1 MQRHFERLAIVN
13 RGEAAMRL
21 IHAVREYNLMHGLS
35 IRTIALFTEPDR
47 NSMFVREAD
56 ESVCLG
62 SAMFVDPRDSHRKS
76 RYFDYERIERAFSE
90 SRVDAA
96 WVGWGFVAEQADFAD
111 LCDRLG
117 VVFIGPTGDTIRL
130 LGDKITAK
138 RLAESVDVE
147 VAPWSNGPVETI
159 EEACSHAER
168 LGFPVLIK
176 ASAGGG
182 GRGIRQVRTI
192 EEVPDAFAR
201 ARSESLKAFGDAT
214 VFMEK
219 LLSDVRHI
227 EVQIVADTI
236 GTTWAVGV
244 RDCSIQR
251 RHQKV
256 VEESSSVAL
265 SPEQED
271 ELKEAA
277 VRLAA
282 KAGYR
287 NAGTVEFLYDPIT
300 RQSMFMEVNTRLQ
313 VEHPVTEATTGLD
326 LVQLQLHIAR
336 GERLEGEPPAVIG
349 HAIEVRLNAEDAD
362 NNFAPSP
369 GRIVH
374 LRMPAGPGIR
384 VDSGVECG
392 DTICSEF
399 DSMIAKLIAYG
410 STRSEAIA
418 RLRRAV
424 SETAVVVENGTTNKT
439 FLLDLLDDQMVQAG
453 IVSVDWLDR
462 AGPLRGP
469 EARPFA
475 AIALMQAAV
484 LVYEDELALE
494 QAHFYEFAARGRP
507 EVRPEVG
514 REVELRYDGNAY
526 TFGVFK
532 LGPNRYR
539 VDADEIR
546 YDATVELLSA
556 HERRITIQGESHRVI
571 WSRQGVG
578 HLLEVNG
585 FTHRVTRNDQGI
597 VRAPAPAVI
606 VAYAVAPGDVVA
618 AGDTLVTVE
627 AMKMELRIASPF
639 AGTVQRL
646 CGLANVQVNT
656 GDPLVQIE
664 PASDVASADASER
677 IGFEVERDAETVVL
691 GRIQALTE
699 LKSLLLGF
707 DVDPAASKRIARV
720 LSADSSSD
728 SGNAADVEALEDE
741 IFATFVDVCSLFSH
755 QPTLEVPIGGD
766 LLMGEQYLL
775 TYLRTMNADDAALPV
790 EFVQNLKNAL
800 AHYGVASL
808 DRSAQLSEALFWVFK
823 AHERATQQ
831 IEPIS
836 SLLSSCLR
844 LAELD
849 PEMAGRRS
857 RSLLDRL
864 IAVTQGLSPS
874 LSDLAREV
882 RYTCFDRRLYED
894 ALRAIYARADKDL
907 ADLEANPGGQS
918 RDDVIQSLVECPE
931 PLFTMLTSR
940 FEKASEDMR
949 QAMLE
954 VFIRRY
960 YRIREIGEVRS
971 GSVDGRS
978 IAASSYMLEGDL
990 VHPLAAFSTYDELD
1004 VTLRALDSHAKSIPA
1019 VDDVVLDLYVWRN
1032 GPLAE
1037 ADAARDEL
1045 AELLAGNLTRRIR
1058 HVSVAIAGPDSG
1070 RGAAGVQNFTFRPAG
1085 DGTFLEDA
1093 VYRGLHPMMGKR
1105 LHIWRLS
1112 NFSIQRLPSP
1122 EDVHLFRGI
1131 AKDNPKD
1138 ERLFSIAE
1146 VRAMTVVRDEAG
1158 RVVALPHLERML
1170 LEALAAIRRIQSQ
1183 RKPRE
1188 RLHWNRVVLYVWP
1201 DLLLT
1206 PDEIAGI
1213 AHKLAPASEGLG
1225 IDEVAIRCRIAD
1237 ESTGEMQDKVIRISR
1252 LSMSDLTITYNDP
1265 PTEPLEPLSAYE
1277 SKVLRLRRMGMT
1289 YPYEIIRM
1297 LTPPRDGAQSDFPP
1311 GDFVEY
1317 DLDDTNTLEPVDRP
1331 RGKNTSNIIVGV
1343 IRNFTSAYPEGMTR
1357 VLLLGDPSREMGSLA
1372 ESECRR
1378 IMAGIDLA
1386 ERLGVPLEWFPVS
1399 AGAKISMES
1408 GTENMD
1414 WIARVLRR
1422 IIDFTQAGGEVN
1434 LVVNGINVGAQPY
1447 WNAEATMLMHTRGV
1461 LIMTPQGAMV
1471 LTGKR
1476 ALDFSGSVSAADN
1489 FGIGGYEK
1497 VMGPNGQAQYWA
1509 RDLAEAAQI
1518 LFRHY
1523 DHTYVAPGERFPR
1536 RVPTSD
1542 PVDRDVCSFPH
1553 GGDEF
1558 ATVGEVFSNDTNPG
1572 RKKPFEIRKVMQAA
1586 ADADHP
1592 PLERWQN
1599 MGDAENAVIWDA
1611 HVGGYPVCMIGFESH
1626 QIKRLGIVPAD
1637 GPESWTSGTL
1647 FPQASK
1653 KIARAINASSSNRPV
1668 VILANLSGFDGSPE
1682 SLRKCQLEFGAEIGR
1697 SVVNFDGPIVFVVVS
1712 RYHGGAFVVFSRTL
1726 NENFEAAALEGT
1738 FASVIG
1744 GSPAAAVVFAREVD
1758 TRTQEDPRLVALQA
1772 ELTAAGTATTP
1783 AGRARL
1789 AELFEVVHSEKLG
1802 KVAEE
1807 FDAVHSVHRALAVGS
1822 LDRIIPPS
1830 TLRPYLVDAIER
1842 GIDKTRNGRSRSSRV
1857 GTSA

>member
-35 IRTIALFTEPDR
+35 IRTIAMFTEPDR
-47 NSMFVREAD
+47 NAMFVREAD

-62 SAMFVDPRDSHRKS
+62 PAMFEDPRDGQRKS
-76 RYFDYERIERAFSE
+76 RYFDYERVEQVFREARI
-90 SRVDAA
+90 DAA
-96 WVGWGFVAEQADFAD
+96 WVGWGFVAEHADFAD
-111 LCDRLG
+111 LCLRLN
-117 VVFIGPTGDTIRL
+117 VVFVGPDGHTIRR
-130 LGDKITAK
+130 LGDKISSK
-138 RLAESVDVE
+138 KLAESANVP
-147 VAPWSNGPVETI
+147 VALWSNGPVETI
-159 EEACSHAER
+159 EDARLHAGR
-168 LGFPVLIK
+168 LGFPVMIK
-176 ASAGGG
+176 ATAGGG
-182 GRGIRQVRTI
+182 GRGIRKV
-192 EEVPDAFAR
+192 ESLDELPDALTSAQSE
-201 ARSESLKAFGDAT
+201 ALRSFGDST

-219 LLSDVRHI
+219 LLPDSRHI
-227 EVQIVADTI
+227 EVQIIADAF
-236 GTTWAVGV
+236 GTTWAAGV
-244 RDCSIQR
+244 RDCSLQR

-256 VEESSSVAL
+256 VEESASVAL
-265 SPEQED
+265 TTEQERD
-271 ELKEAA
+271 LKESAI
-277 VRLAA
+277 RLARE
-282 KAGYR
+282 AGYQ
-287 NAGTVEFLYDPIT
+287 NAGTVEFLYDPVA
-300 RQSMFMEVNTRLQ
+300 REFSFMEVNTRLQ

-326 LVQLQLHIAR
+326 LVQLQLHVAR
-336 GERLEGEPPAVIG
+336 GERLQGEPPPVTG

-362 NNFAPSP
+362 NNFTPSP
-369 GRIVH
+369 GRIV
-374 LRMPAGPGIR
+374 LFRAPTGPGIR
-384 VDSGVECG
+384 VDTGVETG
-392 DTICSEF
+392 DTIASEF
-399 DSMIAKLIAYG
+399 DSMIAKLIAFG
-410 STRSEAIA
+410 ATRAEALA

-424 SETAVVVENGTTNKT
+424 AETAVVIENGTTNKS
-439 FLLDLLDDQMVQAG
+439 FLLDLLDDPDVRTG
-453 IVSVDWLDR
+453 NVTVGWLDHS
-462 AGPLRGP
+462 GPSRGAA
-469 EARPFA
+469 ARPFA
-475 AIALMQAAV
+475 AIALMQAAI

-494 QAHFYEFAARGRP
+494 QGHFYEFAARGRP
-507 EVRPEVG
+507 DVRAEVG
-514 REVELRYDGNAY
+514 RVAELRYEGNVY
-526 TFGVFK
+526 KLGVFK
-532 LGPNRYR
+532 LRSGSYVIEADGCR
-539 VDADEIR
+539 VDVSIEVLNAN
-546 YDATVELLSA
+546 
-556 HERRITIQGESHRVI
+556 ERRLLVGSKSHRVVF
-571 WSRQGVG
+571 SQQGAG
-578 HLLEVNG
+578 HLVEVDG
-585 FTHRVTRNDQGI
+585 VTHRITRDDRGM
-597 VRAPAPAVI
+597 VRAPAPAV
-606 VAYAVAPGDVVA
+606 VVSYSVKVGDTVA

-627 AMKMELRIASPF
+627 AMKMEVRITSPV

-646 CGLANVQVNT
+646 CALANVQVNS

-664 PASDVASADASER
+664 PESEAAPVAYHERIRLEVDADA
-677 IGFEVERDAETVVL
+677 VTKL
-691 GRIQALTE
+691 GGRMRALSE

-707 DVDPAASKRIARV
+707 DVDPMASKRIARA
-720 LSADSSSD
+720 LAESPSADID
-728 SGNAADVEALEDE
+728 EARRYEPLEDDILE
-741 IFATFVDVCSLFSH
+741 TFVDVCSLFSH
-755 QPTLEVPIGGD
+755 QPTVEEPVGGD

-775 TYLRTMNADDAALPV
+775 TYLRTMNADDAALPA

-808 DRSAQLSEALFWVFK
+808 DRSARLSEALLWVFK
-823 AHERATQQ
+823 AHERNAQQ
-831 IEPIS
+831 IEPIT

-844 LAELD
+844 MAEVD
-849 PEMAGRRS
+849 PGMTERRS
-857 RSLLDRL
+857 RKLLDRL

-874 LSDLAREV
+874 LSDLAREI
-882 RYTCFDRRLYED
+882 RYTCFDRHLYED
-894 ALRAIYARADKDL
+894 ALHTIYARAD
-907 ADLEANPGGQS
+907 ADLSGLDADPNGENRANL
-918 RDDVIQSLVECPE
+918 IQSLVECPE
-931 PLFTMLTSR
+931 PLFTMFTSR
-940 FEKASEDMR
+940 FEAASEAMR
-949 QAMLE
+949 QTMLE

-960 YRIREIGEVRS
+960 YRIREIGEVQT
-971 GSVDGRS
+971 GTTDGRS
-978 IAASSYMLEGDL
+978 FAATTYVLDGDIVHPIAAF
-990 VHPLAAFSTYDELD
+990 ATYDDLGAA
-1004 VTLRALDSHAKSIPA
+1004 LRSLDSQAAA
-1019 VDDVVLDLYVWRN
+1019 VSAQEDVVLDVYVWRG
-1032 GPLAE
+1032 GPLAA
-1037 ADAARDEL
+1037 ADATRDEL
-1045 AELLAGNLTRRIR
+1045 AELLARTLTRRIR
-1058 HVSVAIAGPDSG
+1058 HVSVAIAGPESG
-1070 RGAAGVQNFTFRPAG
+1070 LGAAGVQNFTFRPISG
-1085 DGTFLEDA
+1085 GSYVEDA
-1093 VYRGLHPMMGKR
+1093 VFRGLHPMMGKR

-1112 NFSIQRLPSP
+1112 NFDIQRLPSP

-1131 AKDNPKD
+1131 AKENPKD

-1146 VRAMTVVRDEAG
+1146 VRAMTVVRDDAG

-1170 LEALAAIRRIQSQ
+1170 LEALAAIRRVQSQ

-1201 DLLLT
+1201 DLDLST
-1206 PDEIAGI
+1206 DEIAGI
-1213 AHKLAPASEGLG
+1213 ARKLAPASEGLG
-1225 IDEVAIRCRIAD
+1225 IDEAAIRCRIAD
-1237 ESTGEMQDKVIRISR
+1237 ESTGELQDKVIRISR

-1343 IRNFTSAYPEGMTR
+1343 IRNFTGAYPEGMTR
-1357 VLLLGDPSREMGSLA
+1357 VLMLGDPSREMGSLA

-1422 IIDFTQAGGEVN
+1422 IIDYTQAGGELN

-1461 LIMTPQGAMV
+1461 LIMTPLGAMV

-1536 RVPTSD
+1536 RVTTTD

-1558 ATVGEVFSNDTNPG
+1558 ATVGEVFSNESNPG
-1572 RKKPFEIRKVMQAA
+1572 RKKPFEIRKVMMSA

-1592 PLERWQN
+1592 TLERWLN
-1599 MGDAENAVIWDA
+1599 MRDAENAIIWDA

-1653 KIARAINASSSNRPV
+1653 KIARAINAASGNRPV

-1697 SVVNFDGPIVFVVVS
+1697 AVVNFDGPIVFVVVS

-1738 FASVIG
+1738 YASVIG

-1758 TRTQEDPRLVALQA
+1758 TRTQEDPRIVALQA
-1772 ELTAAGTATTP
+1772 ELTAAGTASTP
-1783 AGRARL
+1783 QGRAQL
-1789 AELFEVVHSEKLG
+1789 AELYEIVHSEKLG
-1802 KVAEE
+1802 NVAEE

-1830 TLRPYLVDAIER
+1830 TLRPYLVEAIER
-1842 GIDKTRNGRSRSSRV
+1842 GVARTLEGKTRPGRVAPSV
-1857 GTSA
+1857 

>member
-21 IHAVREYNLMHGLS
+21 IRAVREYNLMYGLS
-35 IRTIALFTEPDR
+35 IRTIALYTEPDR
-47 NSMFVREAD
+47 NAMFVREAD

-62 SAMFVDPRDSHRKS
+62 PAMFVDPRDSHRKS
-76 RYFDYERIERAFSE
+76 RYFDYARIEQAFRE
-90 SRVDAA
+90 SRADAA

-111 LCDRLG
+111 LCDRAG
-117 VVFIGPTGDTIRL
+117 VVFIGPTGDTIRQ

-138 RLAESVDVE
+138 RLAESVGVE
-147 VAPWSNGPVETI
+147 VAPWSNGPVETV
-159 EEACSHAER
+159 EEASAHAKR

-176 ASAGGG
+176 AAAGGG
-182 GRGIRQVRTI
+182 GRGIRQVRSI
-192 EEVPDAFAR
+192 EDVPDAFAR

-219 LLSDVRHI
+219 LLSDARHI
-227 EVQIVADTI
+227 EVQILADTF
-236 GTTWAVGV
+236 GATWAVGV

-265 SPEQED
+265 SAEQED

-282 KAGYR
+282 KAGYH
-287 NAGTVEFLYDPIT
+287 NAGTVEFLYEPIT
-300 RQSMFMEVNTRLQ
+300 RQFSFMEVNTRLQ

-336 GERLEGEPPAVIG
+336 GERLEGEPPAVAG

-362 NNFAPSP
+362 NNFSPSP

-384 VDSGVECG
+384 VDSGVESG
-392 DTICSEF
+392 DTISSEF
-399 DSMIAKLIAYG
+399 DSMIAKLIAFG
-410 STRSEAIA
+410 ATRAEAIA

-462 AGPLRGP
+462 AGPKRGP

-475 AIALMQAAV
+475 AIALLQAAV

-514 REVELRYDGNAY
+514 REVDLRYDGNAY
-526 TFGVFK
+526 TIGVFK

-539 VDADEIR
+539 IDADRCR
-546 YDATVELLSA
+546 YDVTVEILNE
-556 HERRITIQGESHRVI
+556 HERRLTVEGQSHRVI

-597 VRAPAPAVI
+597 VRATAPAVI
-606 VAYAVAPGDVVA
+606 VSYAVAPGDVVA

-664 PASDVASADASER
+664 PSSDVAPTDGSER
-677 IGFEVERDAETVVL
+677 IQFEVDGDAETVVV
-691 GRIQALTE
+691 GRKQALTE

-707 DVDPAASKRIARV
+707 DVDPTASKRIARQLAV
-720 LSADSSSD
+720 VSPSD
-728 SGNAADVEALEDE
+728 SGQTVELEAFEDE
-741 IFATFVDVCSLFSH
+741 ILATFVDVCSLFSH
-755 QPTLEVPIGGD
+755 QPTVEVPIGGD

-808 DRSAQLSEALFWVFK
+808 DRSARLSEALFWVFK
-823 AHERATQQ
+823 AHERNAQQ
-831 IEPIS
+831 IEPIT
-836 SLLSSCLR
+836 SLLSSCLHK
-844 LAELD
+844 AEID
-849 PEMAGRRS
+849 PGMTERRS
-857 RSLLDRL
+857 RKLLDRL

-874 LSDLAREV
+874 LSDLAREI
-882 RYTCFDRRLYED
+882 RYTCFDRHLYED
-894 ALRAIYARADKDL
+894 ALHTIYARAD
-907 ADLEANPGGQS
+907 ADLSGLAADPNGKNRGNL
-918 RDDVIQSLVECPE
+918 IQSLVECPE
-931 PLFTMLTSR
+931 PLFTMFTSR
-940 FEKASEDMR
+940 FEAASEEMR

-960 YRIREIGEVRS
+960 YRIREIGEVRT
-971 GSVDGRS
+971 GTVDGRS
-978 IAASSYMLEGDL
+978 FATTTYALDGDI
-990 VHPLAAFSTYDELD
+990 VHPMAAFATYDDLG
-1004 VTLRALDSHAKSIPA
+1004 TALRSLDSQAAA
-1019 VDDVVLDLYVWRN
+1019 VTAQEDVVLDVYVWRG
-1032 GPLAE
+1032 GPLAG
-1037 ADAARDEL
+1037 ADATREEL
-1045 AELLAGNLTRRIR
+1045 SDLLARTLTRRIR
-1058 HVSVAIAGPDSG
+1058 HVSIAIAGPESG
-1070 RGAAGVQNFTFRPAG
+1070 RGAAGVQNFTFRPLTG
-1085 DGTFLEDA
+1085 GSYVEDA
-1093 VYRGLHPMMGKR
+1093 VFRGLHPMMGKR

-1131 AKDNPKD
+1131 AKENPKD

-1146 VRAMTVVRDEAG
+1146 VRAMTVVRDDAG

-1170 LEALAAIRRIQSQ
+1170 LEALAAIRRVQSQ

-1206 PDEIAGI
+1206 QDEIAGI

-1237 ESTGEMQDKVIRISR
+1237 ESTGELQDKVIRISR

-1422 IIDFTQAGGEVN
+1422 IIDYTQAGGELN

-1461 LIMTPQGAMV
+1461 LIMTPLGAMV

-1509 RDLAEAAQI
+1509 RDLAEAALI

-1542 PVDRDVCSFPH
+1542 PIDRDVCTFPH

-1558 ATVGEVFSNDTNPG
+1558 ATVGEVFSNDANPG
-1572 RKKPFEIRKVMQAA
+1572 RKKPFEIRKVMMAA
-1586 ADADHP
+1586 ADADHQT
-1592 PLERWQN
+1592 LERWPS
-1599 MGDAENAVIWDA
+1599 MRDAENAVIWDA

-1653 KIARAINASSSNRPV
+1653 KIARAINASSRNRPV

-1682 SLRKCQLEFGAEIGR
+1682 SLGKCQLEFGAEIGR
-1697 SVVNFDGPIVFVVVS
+1697 AVVNFDGPIVFVVVS

-1738 FASVIG
+1738 YASVIG

-1758 TRTQEDPRLVALQA
+1758 TRTQEDPRVVALQA
-1772 ELTAAGTATTP
+1772 ELTAAGTAATP
-1783 AGRARL
+1783 QGRAQL
-1789 AELFEVVHSEKLG
+1789 AELYEVVHSEKLG
-1802 KVAEE
+1802 NVAEE

-1830 TLRPYLVDAIER
+1830 TLRPYLVEAIER
-1842 GIDKTRNGRSRSSRV
+1842 GMARTLAGGTRPRRAAPSV
-1857 GTSA
+1857 